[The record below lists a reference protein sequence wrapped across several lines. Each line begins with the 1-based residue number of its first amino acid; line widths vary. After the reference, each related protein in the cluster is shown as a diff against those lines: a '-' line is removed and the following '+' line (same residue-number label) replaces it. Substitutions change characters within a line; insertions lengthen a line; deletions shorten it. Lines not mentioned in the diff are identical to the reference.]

1 MLSRQPGPD
10 GYAWQLKKNFKFE
23 VKSNSERNPNR
34 LLYGLLCVSFV
45 IHLILFMYISG
56 LYSSSSLTYIEL
68 TLQNISK
75 APTRSIP
82 RPRHRPKPPDQPKEI
97 KYPRVTQLVPRLKP
111 ISIEPVEK
119 DLPDSLVEGI
129 SMPDIPDVS
138 SPDISEWSLDQLAAS
153 GDYTTADSYLDM
165 VRLRIE
171 RHKRYPENARI
182 RQIEGS
188 VTVRFV
194 IISGGD
200 IRSAEVVKTS
210 GNKALDRAAL
220 TAVKNAALFPK
231 APTSLFKGDIP
242 LELTIVFKLM

>member
-1 MLSRQPGPD
+1 MWSRQPGPD
-10 GYAWQLKKNFKFE
+10 GSAWQLKKNFKFE
-23 VKSNSERNPNR
+23 VKSKSKRSPNQ

-56 LYSSSSLTYIEL
+56 LYSSSSLAYIEL
-68 TLQNISK
+68 TLQNTSK

-82 RPRHRPKPPDQPKEI
+82 GPSHRPKPPDQPKEI

-138 SPDISEWSLDQLAAS
+138 SPDQLAAS

-171 RHKRYPENARI
+171 RHKGYPENARI

-210 GNKALDRAAL
+210 GKKALDRAAL
-220 TAVKNAALFPK
+220 TAVKDAAPFPK

-242 LELTIVFKLM
+242 LELTIVFELM